1 MSSLRF
7 ITFVSLALTLT
18 SPAAETPPPISATD
32 LASRLSTLR
41 QDGATYVR
49 LRMEINGAK
58 KETLQLQ
65 IKQRRTK
72 AATEVVYQVLW
83 PKERKGESVLL
94 RKIGNRAPS
103 GTTFVPP
110 NTTSSIDDFKDSL
123 LGGDLSYEDAVED
136 FFAWEQQAIVG
147 AEAVDGI
154 ACQILES
161 KPGKGE
167 RSIYGR
173 VRSWIDIRRLVPLKV
188 EKYSASGQLLRRIE
202 TTKVVSDAGHYLPA
216 NLTVRNL
223 RGGSTDLDGS
233 RIKHDVSYSDRDFT
247 VATIAPPTVS
257 EEPVAAVAAP
267 AAAPAAKA
275 PAKDEKKK

>member
-1 MSSLRF
+1 MTTFSGSSRDHTYMSSLRF
-7 ITFVSLALTLT
+7 ITFVSLALAIG
-18 SPAAETPPPISATD
+18 SPAAETPPPASATE
-32 LASRLSTLR
+32 LAARLSALR
-41 QDGATYVR
+41 QDGASYVR
-49 LRMEINGAK
+49 LRMEINGAR

-94 RKIGNRAPS
+94 RKTGSRAAT

-123 LGGDLSYEDAVED
+123 LGGDLSYEDAIED
-136 FFAWEQQAIVG
+136 FFAWEQQAMVG
-147 AEAVDGI
+147 VEAIDGVS
-154 ACQILES
+154 CQILES

-167 RSIYGR
+167 RSIYSR
-173 VRSWIDIRRLVPLKV
+173 VRSWIDTRRLVPLKV
-188 EKYSASGQLLRRIE
+188 EKYSASGQLLRRID

-223 RGGSTDLDGS
+223 RSGGSTDLDGS
-233 RIKHDVSYSDRDFT
+233 RIKHEVNFSDREFT
-247 VATIAPPTVS
+247 ADGLREAVPPRGS
-257 EEPVAAVAAP
+257 PE
-267 AAAPAAKA
+267 
-275 PAKDEKKK
+275 